1 MDGAI
6 ETFWQAFEA
15 HPSVEAYRRLLT
27 EAELAGQHDDW
38 QQRAITGLRD
48 RVAEQHPE
56 DADTRSILTTTPA
69 VALIEILLYEGDVDG
84 AWETATTHGCADRLW
99 LTLARARE
107 DDHPLDVIPVYE
119 REALAQIETK
129 KKRGYRNAVEHLA
142 RIHRSAERAGEPDQ
156 FDRVLA
162 DVRSTHKLKRN
173 LMALL
178 DERGW

>member
-1 MDGAI
+1 M
-6 ETFWQAFEA
+6 
-15 HPSVEAYRRLLT
+15 RLRTIGLIVILALGLRAGPLHT
-27 EAELAGQHDDW
+27 EAEQAGQHNEW
-38 QQRAITGLRD
+38 QQRAIAALRD

-69 VALIEILLYEGDVDG
+69 VALIEILLYEGDVEG
-84 AWETATTHGCADRLW
+84 AWVTAATHGCSDRLW
-99 LTLARARE
+99 ITLARARE
-107 DDHPLDVIPVYE
+107 DDHPLDVIPIYE
-119 REALAQIETK
+119 REAFSQIETK
-129 KKRGYRNAVEHLA
+129 KNKGYRNAVEHLA
-142 RIHRSAERAGEPDQ
+142 RIHRAAERAGDPDQ